1 VEGAVPTQDVTTVGE
16 RLVRGVLDHRVL
28 SLIYHGERRI
38 VEPYLVG
45 IHEAGEP
52 VLVGYQTGGGSRSGE
67 LPGWRTFIITEVQGA
82 ELLEEEFTPMPGFN
96 PGAYPMLE
104 LFARA

>member
-1 VEGAVPTQDVTTVGE
+1 
-16 RLVRGVLDHRVL
+16 
-28 SLIYHGERRI
+28 
-38 VEPYLVG
+38 
-45 IHEAGEP
+45 
-52 VLVGYQTGGGSRSGE
+52 
-67 LPGWRTFIITEVQGA
+67 VQGA

>member
-1 VEGAVPTQDVTTVGE
+1 MPTQDVTTVGE

-52 VLVGYQTGGGSRSGE
+52 VVVGYQTGGGSRSGE

-82 ELLEEEFTPMPGFN
+82 ELLGGGVHPDDGLQSRGIPWWSCSPG
-96 PGAYPMLE
+96 PDT
-104 LFARA
+104 R

>member
-1 VEGAVPTQDVTTVGE
+1 MQRLAAEGDA
-16 RLVRGVLDHRVL
+16 
-28 SLIYHGERRI
+28 
-38 VEPYLVG
+38 
-45 IHEAGEP
+45 EAAA
-52 VLVGYQTGGGSRSGE
+52 E

>member
-1 VEGAVPTQDVTTVGE
+1 M
-16 RLVRGVLDHRVL
+16 LV
-28 SLIYHGERRI
+28 
-38 VEPYLVG
+38 
-45 IHEAGEP
+45 A
-52 VLVGYQTGGGSRSGE
+52 YQTGGGSRSGE

-96 PGAYPMLE
+96 PGGYPMLE